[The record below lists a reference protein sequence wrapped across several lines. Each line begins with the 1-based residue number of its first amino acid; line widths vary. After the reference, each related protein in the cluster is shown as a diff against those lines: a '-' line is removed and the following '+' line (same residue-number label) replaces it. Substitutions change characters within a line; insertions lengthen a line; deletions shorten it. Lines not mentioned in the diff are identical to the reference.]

1 MIGALGYFLTSYN
14 PTIQVSLDSYKQTL
28 CTQHSKALHYWLHLQ
43 LKIK

>member
-28 CTQHSKALHYWLHLQ
+28 CTQHNKALHY
-43 LKIK
+43 